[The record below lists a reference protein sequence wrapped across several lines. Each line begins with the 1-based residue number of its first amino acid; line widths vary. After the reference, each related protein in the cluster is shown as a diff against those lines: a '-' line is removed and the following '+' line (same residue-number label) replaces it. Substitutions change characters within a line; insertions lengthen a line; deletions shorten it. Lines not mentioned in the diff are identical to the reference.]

1 MRASQQIGPFIA
13 LTVLVTQ
20 ARKHVPMPVEPRATL
35 QVFTLREGLL
45 ARLGH
50 DLRLSFAR
58 FDIACDRG
66 NVDVRVDLGSLQVDG
81 AIRDA
86 VLDDAAL
93 SAADRSKILESA
105 REEVLQVGRY
115 PEARYTGAAHP
126 TAPGHFAIEGTLALR
141 DIRAPLSVSVVLRG
155 RELVAEC
162 TLRPSLFGI
171 KPFRALGG
179 AIRIRDHARIVAN
192 VPLPEALSE
201 DSLLALP
208 IRFGAA

>member
-1 MRASQQIGPFIA
+1 
-13 LTVLVTQ
+13 
-20 ARKHVPMPVEPRATL
+20 MPAEPRATL
-35 QVFTLREGLL
+35 QVFTLKEGLL

-50 DLRLSFAR
+50 DLRLSLAR

-81 AIRDA
+81 AIRDG
-86 VLDDAAL
+86 VLDGAAL
-93 SAADRSKILESA
+93 SAADHSKILESA
-105 REEVLQVGRY
+105 RDEVLQVGRY
-115 PEARYTGAAHP
+115 PEARYTGRARQI
-126 TAPGHFAIEGTLALR
+126 APAEFAIEGTLALR
-141 DIRAPLSVSVVLRG
+141 DISAPLTVSVVLRG

-162 TLRPSLFGI
+162 TLTPSVFGI
-171 KPFRALGG
+171 KPFRALAG

-192 VPLPEALSE
+192 VPLPEALSA